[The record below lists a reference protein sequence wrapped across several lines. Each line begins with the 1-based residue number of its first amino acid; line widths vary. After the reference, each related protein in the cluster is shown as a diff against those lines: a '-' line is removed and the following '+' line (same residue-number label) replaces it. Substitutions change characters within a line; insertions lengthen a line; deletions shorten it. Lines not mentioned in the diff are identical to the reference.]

1 VELLSG
7 FNVYFLGG
15 NSMSNQIKTV
25 LLLGA
30 LTGLI
35 LFFGQLIGGT
45 RGMQIALI
53 MAAAMNFFSYWF
65 SDKIVL
71 RMYSAQEVSPQEAPE
86 LYAMVDDL
94 ARQAEVPMPKVYIIP
109 EESPN
114 AFATGRNPEHAV
126 VAVTQGILRLLTPT
140 ELKGVLA
147 HEMGHVRNRDI
158 LIQSIAATLGG
169 AIMVLA
175 DMARFSAMF
184 GGSRD
189 EEGRG
194 GNALAGLLFAVLA
207 PFAAMLI
214 QMAISRSRE
223 YIADETG
230 ARLCHNPDSL
240 ANALE
245 KLAYG
250 NQQIPMQAN
259 PATENMFIVSPLTGG
274 GLMSLFSTH
283 PPIEERVARL
293 RAMRFS

>member
-1 VELLSG
+1 
-7 FNVYFLGG
+7 
-15 NSMSNQIKTV
+15 MTNQVKTV

-30 LTGLI
+30 LTALI
-35 LFFGQLIGGT
+35 LFFGKLVGGT

-53 MAAAMNFFSYWF
+53 LAAAMNFFSYWF

-71 RMYSAQEVSPQEAPE
+71 RMYGAQEVSPQEAPE
-86 LYAMVDDL
+86 LHAMVADL
-94 ARQAEVPMPKVYIIP
+94 AREANIPMPRVYIIP

-114 AFATGRNPEHAV
+114 AFATGRNPEHAA
-126 VAVTQGILRLLTPT
+126 VAVTHGILRLLTPT

-147 HEMGHVRNRDI
+147 HEVGHIKNRDI

-175 DMARFSAMF
+175 DMARFSAFF
-184 GGSRD
+184 GGGRED
-189 EEGRG
+189 EEGG
-194 GNALAGLLFAVLA
+194 GNILATLLFSILA
-207 PFAAMLI
+207 PIAALLI

-230 ARLCHNPDSL
+230 AYLCHNPESL
-240 ANALE
+240 ARALE

-250 NQQIPMQAN
+250 SQQIPLEAN

-274 GLMSLFSTH
+274 GLLNLFSTH
-283 PPIEERVARL
+283 PPIEERIARL
-293 RAMRFS
+293 RAMRYR